1 MRRAPSTFAPS
12 TVAREL
18 DRLGPAAGVRGN
30 WRRSRFEADLTI
42 GGEGYIV
49 ARDRTCKRGELLID
63 GERLYSAAWL

>member
-1 MRRAPSTFAPS
+1 MRRAPSTFSPA
-12 TVAREL
+12 TIAREL
-18 DRLGPAAGVRGN
+18 DKLGPAAGVHAS
-30 WRRSRFEADLTI
+30 WRRSRFEYDLVI